1 MVKLNQEKKMTS
13 LEFHEKLP
21 TISQLTGLL
30 VKEAMKR
37 SLGNLDNAAMV
48 LDISKQTIVKYV
60 MREFNRI

>member
-1 MVKLNQEKKMTS
+1 MTS